1 MTLLVNLFKV
11 VVSVVNLMER
21 LGSMVYV
28 HIFGTFDLSTALISI
43 IVPALYLGPDRVS
56 KFIDYHIFRLY
67 MELILLGGCRLID
80 KLMLTSPINCN
91 ELI

>member
-1 MTLLVNLFKV
+1 MKLLGNLFKV
-11 VVSVVNLMER
+11 VVSVVNLIER
-21 LGSMVYV
+21 LGYV

-56 KFIDYHIFRLY
+56 KIIDDHIFRLY

-80 KLMLTSPINCN
+80 Q
-91 ELI
+91 